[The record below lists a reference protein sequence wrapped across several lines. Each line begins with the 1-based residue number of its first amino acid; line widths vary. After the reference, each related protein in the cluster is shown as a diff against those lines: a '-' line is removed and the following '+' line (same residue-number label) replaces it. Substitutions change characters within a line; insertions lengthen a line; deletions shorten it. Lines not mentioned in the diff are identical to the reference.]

1 MPPNFSRSEKL
12 RINERKAKY
21 NLHKNDATIA
31 GYVAIMDLKKD
42 LLYLD
47 LNLNTAGELELHQ
60 RVNSLSGRAIDVNQ
74 TLVV

>member
-1 MPPNFSRSEKL
+1 MQNKSVFF
-12 RINERKAKY
+12 
-21 NLHKNDATIA
+21 LHKNDATIA

-60 RVNSLSGRAIDVNQ
+60 SINCLSG
-74 TLVV
+74 

>member
-31 GYVAIMDLKKD
+31 GYVAIMDLKKG
-42 LLYLD
+42 LLYLN
-47 LNLNTAGELELHQ
+47 LNLNTAGEFEFHQ
-60 RVNSLSGRAIDVNQ
+60 GVDCLSGRAVDVDQ